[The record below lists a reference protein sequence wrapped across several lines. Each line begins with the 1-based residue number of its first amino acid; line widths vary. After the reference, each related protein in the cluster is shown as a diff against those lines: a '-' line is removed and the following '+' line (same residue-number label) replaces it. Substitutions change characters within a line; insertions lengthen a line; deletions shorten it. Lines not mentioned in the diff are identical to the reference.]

1 MAENHTIKEIIE
13 RVKKNKRWPDVK
25 IIQKAYNYALEK
37 HGTQL
42 RKSGEPYIIH
52 PTNVAYTIAE
62 LGLDEQTIC
71 AALLHDVVEDTNVT
85 FDELEKNFS
94 PEVIEGLK
102 LLTHDKNV
110 DYLEYIRK
118 IKNNPIA
125 RKVKLAD
132 LYHNSDPTRM
142 ENPTPKDLERK
153 EKYRKAIEILK
164 Y

>member
-1 MAENHTIKEIIE
+1 MIYTPKIKKAMII
-13 RVKKNKRWPDVK
+13 
-25 IIQKAYNYALEK
+25 AYNA
-37 HGTQL
+37 HNGQVD
-42 RKSGEPYIIH
+42 KSGIPYIYQPIH
-52 PTNVAYTIAE
+52 LAE
-62 LGLDEQTIC
+62 QMNTETECIV
-71 AALLHDVVEDTNVT
+71 ALLHDVVEDTNVT
-85 FDELEKNFS
+85 FDELEKEFS
-94 PEVIEGLK
+94 PEIIEALK

-110 DYLEYIRK
+110 DYLEYVRK